1 MHISFV
7 SKGEN
12 HVEMIWIKNVEEK
25 FLSVTSPS
33 PSIPRPPR
41 FKTLCSPWI
50 GIKVLLH
57 DFHNYNSL
65 VVGIFVVVV
74 VVVVVDDVVLTSM
87 KKKPLGYDSPL
98 KGES

>member
-1 MHISFV
+1 
-7 SKGEN
+7 
-12 HVEMIWIKNVEEK
+12 MIWIKNVEEK
-25 FLSVTSPS
+25 LLSVTSPS

-65 VVGIFVVVV
+65 VVGIFVVGIF
-74 VVVVVDDVVLTSM
+74 VVDDVVLTSM

>member
-1 MHISFV
+1 
-7 SKGEN
+7 
-12 HVEMIWIKNVEEK
+12 MIWIKNVEEK
-25 FLSVTSPS
+25 FLSVTRPS

-41 FKTLCSPWI
+41 LKTLCNPWI
-50 GIKVLLH
+50 GIKVILH

-74 VVVVVDDVVLTSM
+74 VVDDVVLTSM
-87 KKKPLGYDSPL
+87 KKKPLSYDSPL

>member
-7 SKGEN
+7 SKGGN

-25 FLSVTSPS
+25 LLSVTSPS

-65 VVGIFVVVV
+65 VVGIFVVGIF
-74 VVVVVDDVVLTSM
+74 VVDDVVLTSM

>member
-7 SKGEN
+7 SKGGN
-12 HVEMIWIKNVEEK
+12 HAEMIWIKNVEEK

-33 PSIPRPPR
+33 PSISRPPR
-41 FKTLCSPWI
+41 FKALCNPWI

-74 VVVVVDDVVLTSM
+74 VVDDVVLTSM

-98 KGES
+98 KGKS

>member
-1 MHISFV
+1 
-7 SKGEN
+7 
-12 HVEMIWIKNVEEK
+12 MIWIKNVEEK
-25 FLSVTSPS
+25 LLSVTSPS

-65 VVGIFVVVV
+65 VVGIFVVGIFVV
-74 VVVVVDDVVLTSM
+74 GIFVVDDVVLTSM

>member
-25 FLSVTSPS
+25 LLSVTSPS

-65 VVGIFVVVV
+65 VVGIFVVGIF
-74 VVVVVDDVVLTSM
+74 VVDDVVLTSM
-87 KKKPLGYDSPL
+87 KKEPLGYDSPL